1 MRTGVIMD
9 KSSKIYIAG
18 NTGLVGSAI
27 VRKLKAEGYTNL
39 VFTPYPEYD
48 LRNQQQVE
56 DFFRREKPDYVF
68 LAAAKVGGILA
79 NSTYPAEFIYDNLM
93 IATNVIHASYKYG
106 AKKLLNLGSSCIYPK
121 LAPQPL
127 KEEYLLTGPLEPTN
141 EPYAIAKI
149 AAIKLCRYFNKQY
162 GTNFISVMPTNLYGP
177 GDNFNL
183 ETSHVLPAILRKM
196 HLAKCLENNDWD
208 SIRKDLYKRPI
219 EHIDGNSS
227 DQAIIKILEK
237 YGIYRSTSIPSLKN
251 KKEISVNSCN
261 SWTVSLKLWGTGTSR
276 REFLY
281 VDDLA
286 DAVVFL
292 MNNYNATDIG
302 EFVNIG
308 MGKDITI
315 KELAEIVKEIV
326 GFKGEIEWD
335 TSKPDGTP
343 QKLLN
348 VERIHKL
355 GWKAKISLKDGII
368 ADYKE
373 YADEINSL

>member
-1 MRTGVIMD
+1 MEKD
-9 KSSKIYIAG
+9 SKIYIAG

-196 HLAKCLENNDWD
+196 HLAKCFGNNDWD
-208 SIRKDLYKRPI
+208 SIRKDLNKRPI